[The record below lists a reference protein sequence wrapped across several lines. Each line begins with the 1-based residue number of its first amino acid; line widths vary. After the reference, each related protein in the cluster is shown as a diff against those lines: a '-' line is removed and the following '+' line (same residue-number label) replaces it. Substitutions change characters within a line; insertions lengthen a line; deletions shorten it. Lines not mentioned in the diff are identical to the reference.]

1 MVNNGIPKDL
11 IDASLHQL
19 EIKLKKISGGFPYGL
34 QLLMSSMPY
43 ILHNADILHN
53 DIEVYES
60 LVLNGIITGESLRLM
75 DRISMPK
82 KECNIV
88 KIIILIASEFVI
100 CMIVC

>member
-1 MVNNGIPKDL
+1 MIWKTYLFILFSNMLSVDAFVTTYKKDN
-11 IDASLHQL
+11 
-19 EIKLKKISGGFPYGL
+19 
-34 QLLMSSMPY
+34 Y
-43 ILHNADILHN
+43 IRTQRNADIIHN